1 MAKLELLTALEMGI
15 LALLLD
21 GKNDCQIAAYFD
33 VSEQLIA
40 KRRGR
45 IRRILTGVGGG
56 NSDAA

>member
-33 VSEQLIA
+33 VSERLIE

-45 IRRILTGVGGG
+45 IRRILSGTGGE
-56 NSDAA
+56 NSDVA